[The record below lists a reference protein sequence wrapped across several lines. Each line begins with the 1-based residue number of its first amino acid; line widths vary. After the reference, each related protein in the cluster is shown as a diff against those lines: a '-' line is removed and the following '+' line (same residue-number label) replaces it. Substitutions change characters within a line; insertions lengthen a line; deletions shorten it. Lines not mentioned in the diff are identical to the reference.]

1 MENATQIICQCAEDS
16 AKITI
21 SGCYIAEH
29 ARADFPNEKVRRCSV

>member
-1 MENATQIICQCAEDS
+1 MENATQIIYQYVEDS

-29 ARADFPNEKVRRCSV
+29 ARADFPNEKARHCFV